1 MASWLFI
8 LGTGAIVTNALVV
21 RNTKCP
27 LHLTVDGAVS
37 GSVGQIS
44 SGQVRAGQAINSAV
58 FMLDDG
64 GLTDSN
70 SRGSP
75 SYVLQCDQGQT
86 PDGGFSIGCDGG
98 VAYKGQ
104 PAFYECRTEKDGQYN
119 IYLEPKGADCAKVT
133 LGSDGCHSQCPDAPA
148 QPQPQPQPQP
158 PKACPAS
165 LEGPYEYPHMIAH
178 LDKSHPDTYSGS
190 SYFGLVSHSIS
201 SIFNF
206 DLPAGDEGK
215 RCSLVFLLPRNEEL
229 QTSSFSL
236 SGDGRLGFSRL
247 KSPATEHTTFNSKPA
262 QQDDLGVIVAVP
274 GNSYTIA
281 TFDCPADQ
289 RVGFEVSAV
298 GGTYLKYF
306 QDYNPSAIG
315 LYITK
320 C

>member
-1 MASWLFI
+1 M
-8 LGTGAIVTNALVV
+8 VVNALVV
-21 RNTKCP
+21 HNTECL

-37 GSVGQIS
+37 GPVGQIS

-58 FMLDDG
+58 FALDDG

-70 SRGSP
+70 SRGCWWTPP

-86 PDGGFSIGCDGG
+86 PDGGFSVGCDGA
-98 VAYKGQ
+98 VSYKGQ
-104 PAFYECRTEKDGQYN
+104 AAFYECQTEKNGQYN
-119 IYLEPKGADCAKVT
+119 IYLEPKGVDCAKVT
-133 LGSDGCHSQCPDAPA
+133 LRSDACHSECPHAPA
-148 QPQPQPQPQP
+148 QPQP

-165 LEGPYEYPHMIAH
+165 LEGPYEYPHLIAH
-178 LDKSHPDTYSGS
+178 VDKSHPDTYSGT
-190 SYFGLVSHSIS
+190 SYFGLVSYSIS

-206 DLPAGDEGK
+206 DLPASDKGK
-215 RCSLVFLLPRNEEL
+215 RCTLVFLLPRNEEL

-236 SGDGRLGFSRL
+236 WGDGRLGFSWL
-247 KSPATEHTTFNSKPA
+247 KGPATEHTTYDSKPA
-262 QQDDLGVIVAVP
+262 QQRDLGVVMAVP
-274 GNSYTIA
+274 GNSYTVA

-298 GGTYLKYF
+298 SGTYLKYF

-315 LYITK
+315 LYMTK